1 MDTDQSHEPSPKSS
15 LLQRFMG
22 PNERN
27 VLSLAWPVLIELV
40 LSSLFGMV
48 NLMMLGRQADHTVA
62 AAAVAAVGV
71 TNQLI
76 FIGVSLVQAL
86 NVGGTA
92 MIARYY
98 GAEERDRLN
107 PVLKHVLVLN
117 LLVLTLPF
125 VVVMLIF
132 SENLLRFM
140 GASDTV
146 VAVGLNY
153 FRILL
158 LGFIFQ
164 SANLA
169 FSAAL
174 RGIGDTQV
182 PMRVNLVANATNVV
196 GNVLLIYGLGPFP
209 ALGATGAALSTSL
222 SQGFAFGLMVRV
234 LSRPDRELRLFDGSG
249 FRFDRQ
255 LIGNLLRLGLPASG
269 EQLVMRVGLLTFS
282 RIVISLGDVVFA
294 AHQSALSL
302 LSLTF
307 NPGQAFSIAAS
318 AMTGQALGARDPDEA
333 KRRNK
338 AAMRLGYTI
347 AAAMSLL
354 FLFFAPQLLSLYS
367 ANPEVIYHG
376 AVALR
381 IIALIQPFQASQL
394 ILAGALRGA
403 GDTFSPFIAT
413 AVSLLLL
420 RTTVAHV
427 LVNVLNWGLPGAWIA
442 IFVDQF
448 VRWAIIYTRYRRG
461 RWVRIK
467 ID

>member
-1 MDTDQSHEPSPKSS
+1 MDKDLSHEQSPPASFFR
-15 LLQRFMG
+15 RFMG

-27 VLSLAWPVLIELV
+27 VLRMAWPVLIELV
-40 LSSLFGMV
+40 LSSLFGMID
-48 NLMMLGRQADHTVA
+48 LMMLGRQADHSVA
-62 AAAVAAVGV
+62 AASVAAVGV

-98 GAEERDRLN
+98 GAEERQRMS

-117 LLVLTLPF
+117 LTLLTLPF
-125 VVVMLIF
+125 VVVMQIF
-132 SENLLRFM
+132 ADDLFRFM
-140 GASDTV
+140 GASETV
-146 VAVGLNY
+146 ITVGLNY

-158 LGFIFQ
+158 LGFLFQ
-164 SANLA
+164 SANLS

-174 RGIGDTQV
+174 RGIGETQT
-182 PMRVNLVANATNVV
+182 PMRINLVANAANVV
-196 GNVLLIYGLGPFP
+196 GNAILIYGLGPFP
-209 ALGATGAALSTSL
+209 ALGATGAALSTAL
-222 SQGFAFGLMVRV
+222 SQVFAFAMMVRM
-234 LSRPDRELRLFDGSG
+234 LSLPDRELRLFDGSG
-249 FRFDRQ
+249 FRFDRH

-269 EQLVMRVGLLTFS
+269 EQLVMRVGILTFS
-282 RIVISLGDVVFA
+282 RTVISLGDVVYA

-318 AMTGQALGARDPDEA
+318 AMTGQALGARDPEEA

-338 AAMRLGYTI
+338 AAMCLGYTI
-347 AAAMSLL
+347 AAVMALV

-367 ANPEVIYHG
+367 SNPEVIRHG
-376 AVALR
+376 AIALR
-381 IIALIQPFQASQL
+381 IVALIQPFQAAQL

-413 AVSLLLL
+413 AISLLLL

-427 LVNVLNWGLPGAWIA
+427 LVNMLGWGLPGAWIA

-448 VRWAIIYTRYRRG
+448 VRWVIIYTRYHRG